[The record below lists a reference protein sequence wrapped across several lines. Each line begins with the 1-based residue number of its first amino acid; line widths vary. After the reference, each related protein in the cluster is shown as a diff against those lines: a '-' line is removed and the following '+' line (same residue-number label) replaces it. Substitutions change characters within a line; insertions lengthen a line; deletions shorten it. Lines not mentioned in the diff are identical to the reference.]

1 METQTI
7 GELIKSKLLSS
18 TVEINEINWQARAL
32 KAEARVEALELV
44 VLYAKDVIAM
54 WPKFTLRSFDNMT
67 SIINTMQQA
76 INRAAQ

>member
-7 GELIKSKLLSS
+7 GELIKSKLSS
-18 TVEINEINWQARAL
+18 NVEINEINWQARAL

-44 VLYAKDVIAM
+44 ALYARDVIHM
-54 WPKFTLRSFDNMT
+54 WPQFTLRTIGNMT
-67 SIINTMQQA
+67 SLINTMQQA